1 MFNDYRH
8 KKSKIKSREKI
19 TTTESMETKRKA
31 RKKRKEKKKSRKK
44 NRKEEEDM
52 DTNSVWSILMD
63 VLNIYSDHITR
74 NNESHHSKT
83 TTTPYNPTQYITGTQ
98 IYSTAGD
105 TTSIPAVIYATV
117 CVKHRPT
124 VLNNRLQSH
133 EFEASLD
140 NMSQCQQGALF
151 VVPHNRNSS
160 RHSQPRHSQPLTNH
174 TLVVDSSVS
183 TRIHD
188 ISTSILAQ
196 MKNPEISY
204 QIYTQH
210 VTQQPHVST
219 PIVKI
224 TYNLQPQR
232 LTNTIQLQWRPY
244 ITDHDEN
251 GASQYD
257 LLLCTLRYS
266 LKTNVDMDQFYA
278 CVAKSAPTTVFQY
291 LYESYFDKE
300 ENKTHKRKLFE
311 LQTQIQI
318 SSLNNRTKASE
329 PNRQY
334 RSFDTQNR
342 QNIEQIMRKFNGTNN
357 TLNRKQTQRQH
368 LQKTNESNHEYKGV
382 KEENKTHKLNLIEW
396 KQHQTTHK
404 LKLFELKMQIK
415 TSSVSQR
422 NHRTIAY
429 KTTPH
434 QQAIDTQDKEQII
447 RKLND
452 IMPIKLTTLI
462 SCTQNTPP
470 QIYRQRKSSDYKS
483 YGLLNFFNHFCHLAL
498 QNNNKYSRN
507 K

>member
-83 TTTPYNPTQYITGTQ
+83 TTTPYNPTQYIT
-98 IYSTAGD
+98 
-105 TTSIPAVIYATV
+105 
-117 CVKHRPT
+117 
-124 VLNNRLQSH
+124 
-133 EFEASLD
+133 
-140 NMSQCQQGALF
+140 GALF

-396 KQHQTTHK
+396 K
-404 LKLFELKMQIK
+404 
-415 TSSVSQR
+415 
-422 NHRTIAY
+422 
-429 KTTPH
+429 
-434 QQAIDTQDKEQII
+434 
-447 RKLND
+447 
-452 IMPIKLTTLI
+452 
-462 SCTQNTPP
+462 
-470 QIYRQRKSSDYKS
+470 
-483 YGLLNFFNHFCHLAL
+483 
-498 QNNNKYSRN
+498 
-507 K
+507 

>member
-204 QIYTQH
+204 QTHTPH

-257 LLLCTLRYS
+257 LLRYTLKYIFGKPPYHSWSNLTHPRAFATQTPYTILAQS
-266 LKTNVDMDQFYA
+266 ISPETNA
-278 CVAKSAPTTVFQY
+278 ITIIRTTFNYDNVPITFPRILHE
-291 LYESYFDKE
+291 LYQEIKCIKE

-396 KQHQTTHK
+396 K
-404 LKLFELKMQIK
+404 
-415 TSSVSQR
+415 
-422 NHRTIAY
+422 
-429 KTTPH
+429 
-434 QQAIDTQDKEQII
+434 
-447 RKLND
+447 
-452 IMPIKLTTLI
+452 
-462 SCTQNTPP
+462 
-470 QIYRQRKSSDYKS
+470 
-483 YGLLNFFNHFCHLAL
+483 
-498 QNNNKYSRN
+498 
-507 K
+507 